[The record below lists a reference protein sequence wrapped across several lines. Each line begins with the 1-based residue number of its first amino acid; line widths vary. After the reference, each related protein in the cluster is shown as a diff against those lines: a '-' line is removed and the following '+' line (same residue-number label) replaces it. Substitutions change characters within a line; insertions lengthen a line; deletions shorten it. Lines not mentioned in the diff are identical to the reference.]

1 MINKDYC
8 CEVLWV
14 AALHFRMGFAA
25 MDVGYLD
32 VSSGKHGNYI
42 ISAIKTQEATGDER
56 WMATKLRLF
65 ISTSRVHSLV

>member
-14 AALHFRMGFAA
+14 AALYFRMGFPA

-42 ISAIKTQEATGDER
+42 ISAIKT
-56 WMATKLRLF
+56 
-65 ISTSRVHSLV
+65 